1 MSYRGRGSIP
11 GMPSVQPGTQL
22 SGIYHIDSFIAA
34 GGMAEVYLGHNIQT
48 GDPVAIKI
56 VLREFAEDEMI
67 LELLKKE
74 ARILFQLAHEAIVRY
89 YVFTIDPALNC
100 AYLAM
105 EYVDGPSLAQR
116 LQSGPLSLEEAVVL
130 KTRLADGLATA
141 HAAGVIHRDVSP
153 DNIILPDN
161 KVERAKIIDFSI
173 ARTTKIGSGTILAGS
188 FAGKYNFVSPEQLG
202 MFGGDV
208 AAVSDVYS
216 LGLVLAT
223 ALRGTPLDMAGSQ
236 ADVIEK
242 RRQVPGLEGIDPRM
256 RDLLRA
262 MLTPDPAK
270 RLATMALVRDWPI
283 ETARQEPRP
292 LQAAGR
298 AAERAI
304 PARPQAKPAQAGSAP
319 AEGRNLAL
327 WSALGILGLAAALAI
342 GGWYYVENATEGTTG
357 TDTADPAAATTRNQA
372 LIRDYR
378 DGACFMAAPVAVSDK
393 AADVAVYATSE
404 EAVKKFAA
412 AFTAAAGFAPK
423 TTLLLVAEKQCVLV
437 NAAQT
442 LSRGTR
448 PTPVIS
454 LDKQILGLQED
465 PSGHVRS
472 GPQGSVYLLLVD
484 HAGVISNA
492 TSKLKGTAGEHDF
505 SVPLTLPADP
515 GTLAKLLNQPQLAVA
530 VSSEKP
536 LPVLQNLKFG
546 RAPDLIP
553 MLMNQ
558 KDISMALGYFKFI
571 GNSQ

>member
-1 MSYRGRGSIP
+1 MSYRGRGP
-11 GMPSVQPGTQL
+11 LTGMSVQPGTQL

-89 YVFTIDPALNC
+89 YVFTIDPVLSC

-116 LQSGPLSLEEAVVL
+116 LQSGPLSLEEAVIL

-153 DNIILPDN
+153 DNIILPGN

-202 MFGGDV
+202 MFGGHV
-208 AAVSDVYS
+208 TAVSDVYS

-242 RRQVPGLEGIDPRM
+242 RRHVPGLEGIDPRLH
-256 RDLLRA
+256 DLLRA

-270 RLATMALVRDWPI
+270 RLATMAQVRDWPVEI
-283 ETARQEPRP
+283 TRPEPRP
-292 LQAAGR
+292 LQAAAKTG
-298 AAERAI
+298 ERAI
-304 PARPQAKPAQAGSAP
+304 PARPLAKPASARPAP
-319 AEGRNLAL
+319 AESRNLAL
-327 WSALGILGLAAALAI
+327 WSSLGILALVVALVI
-342 GGWYYVENATEGTTG
+342 GGWYYVETATEETTG
-357 TDTADPAAATTRNQA
+357 TGTADPAAAARNQA
-372 LIRDYR
+372 FIRDYQE
-378 DGACFMAAPVAVSDK
+378 GACFLAAPLAVSDK
-393 AADVAVYATSE
+393 AAEVAVYAPSE

-412 AFTAAAGFAPK
+412 AFTAAAGFAPR
-423 TTLLLVAEKQCVLV
+423 TTLFPVTEKQCVVV

-448 PTPVIS
+448 PPPAVS
-454 LDKQILGLQED
+454 LDKQVLGLQED

-472 GPQGSVYLLLVD
+472 APQGSVYLLLVD
-484 HAGVISNA
+484 HAGFISNA
-492 TSKLKGTAGEHDF
+492 TSKLKGTGGEHDF
-505 SVPLTLPADP
+505 SVPLTLPTDP

-530 VSSEKP
+530 VSSGQP
-536 LPVLQNLKFG
+536 LPMLQDLKFG
-546 RAPDLIP
+546 KAPELIP